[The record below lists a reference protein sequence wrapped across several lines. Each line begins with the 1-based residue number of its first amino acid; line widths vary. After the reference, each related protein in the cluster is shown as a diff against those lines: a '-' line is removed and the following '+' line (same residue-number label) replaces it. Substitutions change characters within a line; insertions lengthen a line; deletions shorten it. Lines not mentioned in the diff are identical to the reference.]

1 MLLHDKSTAK
11 HIIIC
16 IFHLFLAGFLF
27 SLPKQKSFWF
37 LFAEVGSYGIW
48 YFLILFWMG
57 SIRSRVLHRYVRYYL
72 NLCGLIMFGWMV
84 LRQIRLWYPGSDAM
98 GRFMGYIYYI
108 PIILLPVYAF
118 IASLYIG
125 QSENKYRPGSLLYVP
140 AAILIALALTNDTHQ
155 TMISYSNGLQNYK
168 TDYNYE
174 LVYYLIIVWVYV
186 LMLGAFVT
194 LFLKCRNSVGRRH
207 FAFPFFATLAGF
219 ALCMC
224 AERVPGFWYGTPESF
239 SMMMI
244 IAFESCIQVGMIPVN
259 VGYPERFQNLAIP
272 AKIVNSDGV
281 TKYETKSAAM
291 LIQPKTDEVFIET
304 QKYAVPGG
312 RIIWGMDVA
321 GIRKIRARLA
331 EQKQILDNEQE
342 LIRSEN
348 IAKERT
354 ARAQEKNRF
363 YHEIAVEVQDKV
375 KKVQDILAACENRM
389 TDPKEAVSLA
399 AVYTVHIKRRSNM
412 MLLCKESEAVSLNE
426 LRLCIMES
434 MNYLRLRGVTTS
446 LSVKGECQV
455 ESETMLSM
463 YNLYETAVESTLD
476 GLNGLMVF
484 LSLEREKIRFRIVI
498 SSPDSAFTE
507 KWKNGAFGLSQEN
520 IDFSEEDEMYYL
532 SADFP
537 KGGALEC

>member
-1 MLLHDKSTAK
+1 MFLHDKTTAK
-11 HIIIC
+11 SIIIC
-16 IFHLFLAGFLF
+16 ILHLLLAGFLF
-27 SLPKQKSFWF
+27 SLPKEKSFWF
-37 LFAEVGSYGIW
+37 LFAEILSYGIW
-48 YFLILFWMG
+48 YFFILFWMG

-72 NLCGLIMFGWMV
+72 NLCGMIMFAWMI

-98 GRFMGYIYYI
+98 GRFMGYVYFI

-125 QSENKYRPGSLLYVP
+125 QSEKKYLPGSLLYVP
-140 AAILIALALTNDTHQ
+140 ATVLIALALTNDSHQ
-155 TMISYSNGLQNYK
+155 TMISYGNGLENYK
-168 TDYNYE
+168 TEYQYE

-207 FAFPFFATLAGF
+207 FAFPFFATLSGF

-239 SMMMI
+239 SLMMI

-259 VGYPERFQNLAIP
+259 VGYPERFKNLAIP

-281 TKYETKSAAM
+281 TKYETKSADM
-291 LIQPKTDEVFIET
+291 LIQPKTDDVFIET
-304 QKYAVPGG
+304 QKYAIPGG
-312 RIIWGMDVA
+312 RIIWGVDVA
-321 GIRKIRARLA
+321 GIRKIRSRLA

-348 IAKERT
+348 DAKERT
-354 ARAQEKNRF
+354 ARAQEKNRL
-363 YHEIAVEVQDKV
+363 YHEIAVEVQEKV
-375 KKVQDILAACENRM
+375 KKVQEILAACENRQ
-389 TDPKEAVSLA
+389 TDAKEAISLA
-399 AVYTVHIKRRSNM
+399 AIYTVHIKRRSNM
-412 MLLCKESEAVSLNE
+412 MLLCRGAESVSLNE
-426 LRLCIMES
+426 LRLCMMES

-455 ESETMLSM
+455 ESENMLLM
-463 YNLYETAVESTLD
+463 YELYEAAVESALN

-484 LSLEREKIRFRIVI
+484 LSLEGEKVRLRIVI
-498 SSPDSAFTE
+498 SCPNSAFAE
-507 KWKNGAFGLSQEN
+507 NWKNGAFNFSTDHIEL
-520 IDFSEEDEMYYL
+520 SEEDEMYYL

-537 KGGALEC
+537 KGGAFTC